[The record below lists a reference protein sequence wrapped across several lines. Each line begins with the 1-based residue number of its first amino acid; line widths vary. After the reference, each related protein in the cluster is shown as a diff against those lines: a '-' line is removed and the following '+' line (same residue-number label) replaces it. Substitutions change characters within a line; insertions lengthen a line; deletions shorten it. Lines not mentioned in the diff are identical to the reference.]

1 MIKWFQHKAY
11 PDFWNDY
18 QAINKLPL
26 PHSINDTTFVVFDT
40 ETTGLQP
47 KTDKLLS
54 IGAFKVKNKTIFTS
68 DGLELYI
75 QQKEFKKESAPI
87 HGLRKTGNENRINE
101 SEAIQQFLKFAGNS
115 ILVAHHAAFDM
126 AIINEALARLDL
138 PKLKNKY
145 IDTAQLFERVIPANR
160 HPKQLDLDHLAQF
173 FKIPLH
179 DRHTANGDAYIT
191 ALIFIKLY
199 TQYIQYNGSRLNDF
213 LKSPRHAGLL

>member
-11 PDFWNDY
+11 PDFWNNY

-26 PHSINDTTFVVFDT
+26 PLSINDTTFVVFDT

-75 QQKEFKKESAPI
+75 QQKDFKKESAPI
-87 HGLRKTGNENRINE
+87 HGLRKTGNETRLAE
-101 SEAIQQFLKFAGNS
+101 SEAIQQFLKFVGNS
-115 ILVAHHAAFDM
+115 VLVAHHAAFDITMINM
-126 AIINEALARLDL
+126 ALERLDL

-145 IDTAQLFERVIPANR
+145 IDTAQLFERVVPVNR
-160 HPKQLDLDHLAQF
+160 HPQQLDLDHLALF
-173 FKIPLH
+173 FNIGLH

-213 LKSPRHAGLL
+213 LRSPRLTGLL